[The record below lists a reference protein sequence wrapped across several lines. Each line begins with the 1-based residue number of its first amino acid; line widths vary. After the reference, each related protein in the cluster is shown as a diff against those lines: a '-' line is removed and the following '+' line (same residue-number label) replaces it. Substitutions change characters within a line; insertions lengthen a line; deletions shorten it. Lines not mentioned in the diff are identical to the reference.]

1 MSDEPDFEVTP
12 EYIAEMKSR
21 DERIATLCDSMDI
34 QHDMT
39 GNPTI
44 VALQRGV
51 KAGFDQAVEELC
63 ATSPANLPE
72 ISRLLVDLKTFVYMR
87 NIFHA
92 VLVRGKAAEQSLREQ
107 DGVF

>member
-1 MSDEPDFEVTP
+1 MSDESDFEVTP
-12 EYIAEMKSR
+12 EYVAEMKSR

-72 ISRLLVDLKTFVYMR
+72 VSRLLVDLKTFVYMR
-87 NIFHA
+87 RIFEA
-92 VLVRGKAAEQSLREQ
+92 ILVRGKEAERSLREQ
-107 DGVF
+107 DGDL